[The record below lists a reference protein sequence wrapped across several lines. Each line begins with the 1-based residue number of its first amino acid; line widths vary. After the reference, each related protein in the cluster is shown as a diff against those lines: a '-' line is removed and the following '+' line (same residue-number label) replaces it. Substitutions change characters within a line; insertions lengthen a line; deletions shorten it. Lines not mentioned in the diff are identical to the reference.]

1 MAFLLERDPLSGQGG
16 KFTFTAPDGSEVE
29 GKVFL
34 DGVSVAPD
42 ERTELDLNELP
53 NFEMPCR
60 EKLSASFEGDIDMD
74 AFRKAFPQ
82 LLFVEELWDRLHGK
96 K

>member
-1 MAFLLERDPLSGQGG
+1 MSFLLEREPLYSQGG
-16 KFTFTAPDGSEVE
+16 KFTFTAPDGREFE

-42 ERTELDLNELP
+42 ERTEIDLNALP
-53 NFEMPCR
+53 KFEMPDR
-60 EKLSASFEGDIDMD
+60 EKLSASFEGDIDME